1 MTNLL
6 SAARLTLRSWRKSP
20 GFTVTA
26 IVSIALGIGANTAI
40 FTLVDHVLLRV
51 MPVQNAHELV
61 QVTFTGLRYGNNW
74 GDASEM
80 SYPVY
85 TEIRDH
91 NDVFSGVFA
100 RFGAP
105 FHIGTTGATERVA
118 GEIVSGSYFPV
129 LGVGATLGRTLTPED
144 DRAPGAHPVAVLSHG
159 FWTSRFAADPRVLN
173 TTIVINSHPYTI
185 VGVARAGFT
194 GIELGRQT
202 QVFVPMMMK
211 AQLTPGWSALDQRLW
226 RWVRVF
232 ARLRPGVTLEQARA
246 SLDPYFREILA
257 RDIQDPEFGGAS
269 RQSREEYLQNRL
281 VIEDASRGRSG
292 LRRSL
297 ARPLWILM
305 ATAAGV
311 LLIGCANV
319 ASLLIARGAAR
330 QREIA
335 VRLALGATRR
345 RIAGQLLVESSMLAL
360 AGGLLGLAVS
370 IVAAPAVLAFFVNPD
385 VPLPVSI
392 SPDWR
397 ILLFT
402 FGVSTL
408 TGMLFG
414 LAPAFHTTRPD
425 LAAALKDQSSTV
437 LGGRSRLRKALVAT
451 QMALSLLLL
460 IGASLF
466 LRTLDNLLNVDVGFG
481 TDRLI
486 SFSMDPSLN
495 GYEPQ
500 RARQFAR
507 TLLDRL
513 QTTPGVEGAGLATM
527 RLLDGFSWNTSMT
540 VEGSRTA
547 RNQSAT
553 LWANSIS
560 PGYFAALGIPLLAGR
575 DFTPRDELTTPPVPG
590 APDYRVAIVNERFV
604 RRFFGD
610 DPAIGKHIGF
620 GGDPN
625 TPTLIEIVG
634 VVRDSKYTDIRD
646 ETQPQV
652 FFPFFEM
659 SRPNAFTIYLRTTS
673 PADAM
678 FSAVRSTV
686 RALDRNLPIHTTR
699 TLERQVAQS
708 LSRERLVASMSAAF
722 GIMATLLAVVG
733 LYGVMAYSVAR
744 RTREIGVRVA
754 LGAST
759 FSIGWLVIREAFLIA
774 ASGIALGLPAAWWLS
789 RFVGSQLY
797 GVEPHDPLAM
807 IGAVVLLVMVALLAG
822 IDPSTRAARLDP
834 TVALRQ
840 E

>member
-1 MTNLL
+1 MTDILN
-6 SAARLTLRSWRKSP
+6 AARLTLRSWRTSP
-20 GFTVTA
+20 GFTITS

-51 MPVQNAHELV
+51 MPVQNPHELV

-74 GDASEM
+74 GDTSEL

-105 FHIGTTGATERVA
+105 FHIGASGTTERIA

-129 LGVGATLGRTLTPED
+129 LGVGAALGRTLTPDD
-144 DRAPGAHPVAVLSHG
+144 DRVPNGHPVAVLSHG
-159 FWTSRFAADPRVLN
+159 FWTSRFTADPRVLN
-173 TTIVINSHPYTI
+173 TTLVINSHPYTI

-211 AQLTPGWSALDQRLW
+211 PQLTPGWSALDQRLW

-232 ARLRPGVTLEQARA
+232 ARLRPGVTPEQAHA
-246 SLDPYFREILA
+246 SLNPYFQEILA
-257 RDIQDPEFGGAS
+257 RDLQDPEFGGAS
-269 RQSREEYLQNRL
+269 RQSRDEYAQNRL

-297 ARPLWILM
+297 TRPLWILM

-360 AGGLLGLAVS
+360 AGGLLGLGIS
-370 IVAAPAVLAFFVNPD
+370 IVAAPAVLAFFVSPD

-397 ILLFT
+397 VLLFT

-408 TGMLFG
+408 TGVLFG

-425 LAAALKDQSSTV
+425 LAPALKVQSSTV
-437 LGGRSRLRKALVAT
+437 LGGRSRFRKALVAT

-460 IGASLF
+460 VGASLF
-466 LRTLDNLLNVDVGFG
+466 LRTLDNLLAVDVGFG

-495 GYEPQ
+495 GYEPP
-500 RARQFAR
+500 RARRFAR

-513 QTTPGVEGAGLATM
+513 QNTPGIEGAGLATM

-540 VEGSRTA
+540 VERSRTA

-553 LWANSIS
+553 LWVNSVS
-560 PGYFAALGIPLLAGR
+560 PGYFAALGIPLLVGR
-575 DFTPRDELTTPPVPG
+575 DFTPRDELTTTPAPG
-590 APDYRVAIVNERFV
+590 APDYRVAIVNERLA

-610 DPAIGKHIGF
+610 DPAIGRHIGF

-625 TPTLIEIVG
+625 TPTPIEIIG
-634 VVRDSKYTDIRD
+634 VVRDSKYTAIRD

-659 SRPNAFTIYLRTTS
+659 SLPNAFTIYLRTTS
-673 PADAM
+673 PPDAM
-678 FSAVRSTV
+678 FNTVRSTV
-686 RALDRNLPIHTTR
+686 RALDANLPIHTTR

-759 FSIGWLVIREAFLIA
+759 SAIGWLVIREALLIA
-774 ASGIALGLPAAWWLS
+774 AAGIALGLPAAWWLS
-789 RFVGSQLY
+789 RYVAAQLY
-797 GVEPHDPLAM
+797 GVEPHDPVTM
-807 IGAVVLLVMVALLAG
+807 IGTVLILVMVALLAG

-840 E
+840 D